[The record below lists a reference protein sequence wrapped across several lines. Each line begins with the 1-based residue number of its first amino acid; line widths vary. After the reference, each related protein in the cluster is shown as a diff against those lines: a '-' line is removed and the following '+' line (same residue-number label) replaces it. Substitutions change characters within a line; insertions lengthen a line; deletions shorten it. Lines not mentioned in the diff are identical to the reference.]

1 MRKLLIG
8 QVEWLQRYITREFWC
23 TFCLLAADY
32 GWDVLDY
39 YSLPGYASALPHVLR
54 RRFGVAVPDVVL
66 FHEVYDAA
74 AYYGETLAGEG
85 ARVYV
90 KTEDLHYPI
99 DRMTDALR
107 MATAVL
113 STYAPRLT
121 AFFPELEDAR
131 VIWVPHA
138 AGPDFLLPLQE
149 APAKVVLVSGAIN
162 ELYPLRGTMRELVF
176 RRPELG
182 RIHNHPG
189 YVTSFDHASG
199 DRRIG
204 RGYAETIGEC
214 LAGFTDAS
222 RFLYVVAKHFEIPAA
237 GALLI
242 AGRAISPQLADL
254 GFVDGVHYL
263 SADAGDLEAVVE
275 RVLDDRNRGEV
286 DAIRRRG
293 HALIRERHTIR
304 HRAEQIDAVCV

>member
-8 QVEWLQRYITREFWC
+8 QVEWFQRYVTREFWHTIC
-23 TFCLLAADY
+23 RLAGEY

-39 YSLPGYASALPHVLR
+39 SALPGYASALPHMLR
-54 RRFGVAVPDVVL
+54 RRFGVAIPDVVL

-74 AYYGETLAGEG
+74 VYYGETLAGEG

-99 DRMTDALR
+99 DRMSDALR

-113 STYAPRLT
+113 STYAPVLT
-121 AFFPELEDAR
+121 AFFPETADAR

-138 AGPDFLLPLQE
+138 AGPDFLLPLE
-149 APAKVVLVSGAIN
+149 ETPAKVILVSGAIT
-162 ELYPLRGTMRELVF
+162 ELYPLRETMRELVF
-176 RRPELG
+176 RRPGLG
-182 RIHNHPG
+182 RIHVHPG
-189 YVTSFDHASG
+189 YVTAFDHVPG
-199 DRRIG
+199 DRRVG
-204 RGYAETIGEC
+204 RGYAETIRQC

-222 RFLYVVAKHFEIPAA
+222 RFQYLVAKHFEIPAT

-242 AGRAISPQLADL
+242 AGRSVSAQLADQ

-263 SADAGDLEAVVE
+263 SADEGDLEAVVD
-275 RVLDDRNRGEV
+275 RVLDDRNRAEV

-293 HALIRERHTIR
+293 HALIRERHTTG
-304 HRAEQIDAVCV
+304 HRAQQIDAVCV